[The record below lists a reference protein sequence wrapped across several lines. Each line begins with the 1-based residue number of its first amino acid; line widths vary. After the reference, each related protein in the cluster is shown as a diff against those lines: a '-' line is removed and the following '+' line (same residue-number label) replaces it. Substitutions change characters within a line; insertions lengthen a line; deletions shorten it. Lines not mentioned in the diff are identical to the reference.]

1 MPKLVVMNEGI
12 VLMELELAGK
22 ETLIGRDAD
31 CDIRLDD
38 PAVSRHHAKVA
49 RIYAGYFIEDLHSTN
64 GVMLNNRRVRK
75 HMLKNRDI
83 IQVGDHELHYDAG
96 QEEMVVDDQDQTV
109 VHTPAHQPRE
119 QIAPPPPSEAVGR
132 AYVRHLSGPDQG
144 DSKLVDKSLYTLG
157 KPGGDL
163 AVISR
168 RAQGYFLLHL
178 GGDSATILNGKQ
190 VHGAGIRLSDGDQI
204 QVGEIRMEFNSEP

>member
-31 CDIRLDD
+31 CDIRLED

-49 RIYAGYFIEDLHSTN
+49 CIYAGYFIEDLHSTN

-75 HMLKNRDI
+75 HMLKNKDI
-83 IQVGDHELHYDAG
+83 IQVGAHELHYAAE
-96 QEEMVVDDQDQTV
+96 QEEMTVDQDQTV
-109 VHTPAHQPRE
+109 VLTPTHQRRE
-119 QIAPPPPSEAVGR
+119 RIVPPPPSEAAGR
-132 AYVRHLSGPDQG
+132 AYVRHLTGPDQG
-144 DSKLVDKSLYTLG
+144 DSNLVDKSLYTLG

-178 GGDSATILNGKQ
+178 GGDSITTLNGKQ
-190 VHGAGIRLSDGDQI
+190 VHGAGIRLSEGDQI
-204 QVGEIRMEFNSEP
+204 QVGEIRMEFHSEP